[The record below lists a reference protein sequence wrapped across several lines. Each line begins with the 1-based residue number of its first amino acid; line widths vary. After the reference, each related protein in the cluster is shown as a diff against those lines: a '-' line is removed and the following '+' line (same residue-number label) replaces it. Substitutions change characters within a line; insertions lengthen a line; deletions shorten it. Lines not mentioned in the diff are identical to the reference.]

1 MASAAVTA
9 WLGAPRPLRD
19 KIRSFNYRPASW
31 ARPDR
36 LDPLRPK
43 GLDLEALRVHP
54 RAERRVSR
62 WLIGRWGLA
71 EPYVFDFDSE
81 AQRLALMPAATLE
94 SLSERLGLLR
104 YGPVLRTL
112 IARADRQRVA
122 EALGEERR
130 HYAVSRSRLYMPTSP
145 TDENE
150 TMEHRREVPS
160 LAEVMREG
168 WQGLLS
174 CIDTR
179 NPALRRRL
187 ELKLP
192 PEVTLDDGAAP
203 AGEDRSPW
211 PLLRRVI
218 KLEFPSEWTAC
229 YF

>member
-1 MASAAVTA
+1 M
-9 WLGAPRPLRD
+9 RD
-19 KIRSFNYRPASW
+19 EIRTFNYRPAFW
-31 ARPDR
+31 ARPER
-36 LDPLRPK
+36 LDPLRPA
-43 GLDLEALRVHP
+43 GLDLEVLRAHP

-62 WLIGRWGLA
+62 WLIDRWGLA
-71 EPYVFDFDSE
+71 DPYVFEFDRE
-81 AQRLALMPAATLE
+81 PQRLALMPAKTLE
-94 SLSERLGLLR
+94 NLAERLGLLR
-104 YGPVLRTL
+104 YAPVLRTL

-130 HYAVSRSRLYMPTSP
+130 HYAVSRSRLYVPTSP
-145 TDENE
+145 ENGAGAVE
-150 TMEHRREVPS
+150 KTGAVPS
-160 LAEVMREG
+160 LAEVVREG

-192 PEVTLDDGAAP
+192 PEVTLGDGAESA
-203 AGEDRSPW
+203 AEDRSPW

-229 YF
+229 CF